1 MIKLKKKKFYEEEM
15 PSSQIAEAETLID
28 ESNCR
33 KVYEA
38 PDTQEKLFSLF
49 YGDKKIEGLKEYF
62 EFLDENVL
70 GQNEIAPD
78 IPVLRQHVVLT
89 VENFDALEPKKS
101 DDALS
106 PKKIDSLA

>member
-1 MIKLKKKKFYEEEM
+1 MSGGWLYFTLFLAASLI
-15 PSSQIAEAETLID
+15 SSLISMD

-62 EFLDENVL
+62 ELLDANVL

-78 IPVLRQHVVLT
+78 IPVPRQHVVLT

-101 DDALS
+101 DDALA
-106 PKKIDSLA
+106 PKRLIL